1 MLITSLFA
9 MNGYEVLTHYKS
21 ISSDIF
27 HEQETV
33 QTRQKQF
40 NLNIDIEDYSSSNFL
55 QSNGVSGNYNLAF
68 LVSRN
73 SQNSI
78 EADTEQVYISKRI
91 SKDCGIHEAFIDK
104 VVQYF
109 KRYGQPSKNFT
120 MVDLLIG
127 MEMDA
132 KSWEVIFSCFRV
144 APRNKLMHLKKAT
157 SNTIKNY
164 FELSI
169 PLANRLK
176 DDIASG
182 LTTNKAGVTTF
193 LYKYVPQV
201 DYSARLRNILI
212 GGQENH
218 RVNFYQ
224 DDLEGFAYNEQL
236 MNEDG
241 TWENSRTIFLW
252 TPEN

>member
-9 MNGYEVLTHYKS
+9 MTGYEVLTHYKS

-40 NLNIDIEDYSSSNFL
+40 NQNIDVEDYSSSKFL
-55 QSNGVSGNYNLAF
+55 QSNAVSGNYNLAF
-68 LVSRN
+68 LVSKN
-73 SQNSI
+73 SQNSV
-78 EADTEQVYISKRI
+78 EADTEQAFISKRI
-91 SKDCGIHEAFIDK
+91 SKDCGVHEAFIDR
-104 VVQYF
+104 VVEYF

-132 KSWEVIFSCFRV
+132 KSWGVIFSCFRV

-157 SNTIKNY
+157 PNTIKNY

-169 PLANRLK
+169 PLANILK

-212 GGQENH
+212 DGQENH
-218 RVNFYQ
+218 RVNFYR
-224 DDLEGFAYNEQL
+224 DNLEGFAYNEQL
-236 MNEDG
+236 MIEDG
-241 TWENSRTIFLW
+241 TWEKSRTLFLW